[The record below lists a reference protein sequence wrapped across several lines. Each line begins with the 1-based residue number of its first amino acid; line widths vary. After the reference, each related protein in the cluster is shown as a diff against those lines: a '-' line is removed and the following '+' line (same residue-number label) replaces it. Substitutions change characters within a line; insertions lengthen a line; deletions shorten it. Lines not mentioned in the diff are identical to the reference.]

1 MISKN
6 PLEDIKTKAL
16 LVFIRATLE
25 QNFSEVENMIGY
37 SFILGNEEDNKFIH
51 DVLKE
56 LFVKLKHTVVSSI
69 YLKNLLEN
77 SNKNPTATILAKKE
91 APIMFYYSI
100 LVRTIELSLRDGTPW
115 IPELIVVALLSEWL
129 LEEENSSHL
138 YPYLNDFDYVDILS
152 RYDNCRKILE
162 DDKKAIIMNMYKV
175 SSKLISQLKK
185 SEYKIKQNK
194 FKTKK

>member
-37 SFILGNEEDNKFIH
+37 SFILGNEEDNKFVH
-51 DVLKE
+51 NALRQ
-56 LFVKLKHTVVSSI
+56 LFIKLKHTVASSV
-69 YLKNLLEN
+69 YLKTLLEN

-91 APIMFYYSI
+91 APIIFYYSI
-100 LVRTIELSLRDGTPW
+100 LVRTIELCLKDGSPW

-129 LEEENSSHL
+129 LEEENSTHF

-175 SSKLISQLKK
+175 SSKLISQLKN

-194 FKTKK
+194 YRVKK

>member
-129 LEEENSSHL
+129 LEEENSTHL
-138 YPYLNDFDYVDILS
+138 YPYLNDFDYIDILS

-194 FKTKK
+194 FKTKR

>member
-100 LVRTIELSLRDGTPW
+100 LVRTIELSLKDGTPW

-129 LEEENSSHL
+129 LEEENSTHL

-194 FKTKK
+194 FKIKR

>member
-100 LVRTIELSLRDGTPW
+100 LVRTIELSLKDGTPW

>member
-100 LVRTIELSLRDGTPW
+100 LVRTIELSLKDGTPW

-129 LEEENSSHL
+129 LEEENSTHL

-194 FKTKK
+194 FKTKR

>member
-56 LFVKLKHTVVSSI
+56 LFVKLKHTVASSI

-91 APIMFYYSI
+91 AP
-100 LVRTIELSLRDGTPW
+100 LS
-115 IPELIVVALLSEWL
+115 
-129 LEEENSSHL
+129 
-138 YPYLNDFDYVDILS
+138 
-152 RYDNCRKILE
+152 
-162 DDKKAIIMNMYKV
+162 
-175 SSKLISQLKK
+175 
-185 SEYKIKQNK
+185 
-194 FKTKK
+194 

>member
-100 LVRTIELSLRDGTPW
+100 LVRTIELSLKDGTPW

-129 LEEENSSHL
+129 LEEENSTHL
-138 YPYLNDFDYVDILS
+138 YPYLNDFDYIDILS

-194 FKTKK
+194 FNTKR

>member
-129 LEEENSSHL
+129 LEEENSTHL

-194 FKTKK
+194 FKTKR

>member
-194 FKTKK
+194 FKIKR

>member
-100 LVRTIELSLRDGTPW
+100 LVRTIELSLKDGTPW

-129 LEEENSSHL
+129 LEEENSTHL

-194 FKTKK
+194 FNTKR

>member
-129 LEEENSSHL
+129 LEEENSTHL

-194 FKTKK
+194 FKIKR

>member
-100 LVRTIELSLRDGTPW
+100 LVRTIELSLKDGTPW

-129 LEEENSSHL
+129 LEEENSTHL
-138 YPYLNDFDYVDILS
+138 YPYLNDFDYIDILS

-194 FKTKK
+194 FKTKR

>member
-100 LVRTIELSLRDGTPW
+100 LVRTIELSLKDGTPW

-129 LEEENSSHL
+129 LEEENSIHL

-194 FKTKK
+194 FKIKR

>member
-6 PLEDIKTKAL
+6 PVEDIKTKAL

-100 LVRTIELSLRDGTPW
+100 LVRTIELSLKDGTPW

-129 LEEENSSHL
+129 LEEENSTHL

-194 FKTKK
+194 FKIKR